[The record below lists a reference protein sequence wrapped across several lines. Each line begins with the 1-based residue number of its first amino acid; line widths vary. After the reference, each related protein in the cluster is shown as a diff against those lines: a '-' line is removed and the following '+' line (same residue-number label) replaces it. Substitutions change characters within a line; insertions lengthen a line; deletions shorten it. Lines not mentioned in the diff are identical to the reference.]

1 MTIHL
6 NDKLLYL
13 VAGCGMGVVI
23 GALFAPKSGQET
35 RRNLSNRVSGLA
47 VRVPERI
54 QHSGVGEAA
63 SSTLRSVME
72 KSRNVASIGRQRL
85 NDSIEAGKLRFNESI
100 EDDED
105 SALR

>member
-6 NDKLLYL
+6 NDKLIYL
-13 VAGCGMGVVI
+13 AAGCGIGAVI
-23 GALFAPKSGQET
+23 GALFAPSSGREI
-35 RRNLSNRVSGLA
+35 RRNLSNKMGGLT

-54 QHSGVGEAA
+54 QHSPVGETAG
-63 SSTLRSVME
+63 STLRNVME

-85 NDSIEAGKLRFNESI
+85 NDSIEAGKRRFNESI

-105 SALR
+105 TALR

>member
-13 VAGCGMGVVI
+13 AAGFGLGAVI
-23 GALFAPKSGQET
+23 GALFAPRSGQEI
-35 RRNLSNRVSGLA
+35 RRNLSNKVGGLA

-54 QHSGVGEAA
+54 QHSSVGEAA
-63 SSTLRSVME
+63 NKTLRNVVE

-85 NDSIEAGKLRFNESI
+85 NDSIEAGKRKFNESI
-100 EDDED
+100 EEDED
-105 SALR
+105 TMSR